1 MAFVVRTRF
10 GLLSDV
16 LLEAADGVSYLNIG
30 PDSKCCI
37 KLFKLDLASYEGH
50 ESEEKDTNN
59 HFEHLYYKMKKVTRL
74 IRFKRSNRWQYGL
87 RIKK

>member
-1 MAFVVRTRF
+1 MAFVVRARF
-10 GLLSDV
+10 GLPPDV
-16 LLEAADGVSYLNIG
+16 LLEAADGVSYLNIS

-37 KLFKLDLASYEGH
+37 RLFKLDLASYEGH

-59 HFEHLYYKMKKVTRL
+59 HIEHLYYKMKKGIRL

-87 RIKK
+87 WIKK